1 MAERLGHA
9 ALAAALAGTRASIE
23 QEPVITAHQE
33 PRCPYPQPHPG
44 RFAEVGNGKDR
55 FEDRLEP
62 DVVPLFRDQVHLQ
75 EPVVGLALNLD
86 EVAFATQVIEPNR
99 RIVVLPAW
107 RDTQL
112 FTAQE
117 QGALALAESLTEL
130 PDHESQDR
138 AYAFARKCLTEDQL
152 SAVSWITLTM
162 NAFNRLSIVSEH
174 PVRPAKS

>member
-1 MAERLGHA
+1 MTRERIFIDKQHPAVYRALNGLGLKVREAADAAGIERMVTELINIRVSQINGCAYCLNMHVTD
-9 ALAAALAGTRASIE
+9 ALA
-23 QEPVITAHQE
+23 
-33 PRCPYPQPHPG
+33 
-44 RFAEVGNGKDR
+44 NG
-55 FEDRLEP
+55 ETI
-62 DVVPLFRDQVHLQ
+62 Q
-75 EPVVGLALNLD
+75 
-86 EVAFATQVIEPNR
+86 

-162 NAFNRLSIVSEH
+162 NAYNRLSIISEH
-174 PVRPAKS
+174 PVRAAKA

>member
-1 MAERLGHA
+1 VEQVTRERIFIDKQHPAAYRALNGLGLKAREAADAAGIDRILTELINIRVSQINGCAYCLNMHVTD
-9 ALAAALAGTRASIE
+9 ALALGESI
-23 QEPVITAHQE
+23 Q
-33 PRCPYPQPHPG
+33 
-44 RFAEVGNGKDR
+44 
-55 FEDRLEP
+55 
-62 DVVPLFRDQVHLQ
+62 
-75 EPVVGLALNLD
+75 
-86 EVAFATQVIEPNR
+86 
-99 RIVVLPAW
+99 RIAVLPAW

-130 PDHESQDR
+130 PDHDSQDR
-138 AYAFARKCLTEDQL
+138 AYAFARKSLTEDQL

>member
-1 MAERLGHA
+1 MTRERIFIDKQHPAAYRALNGLGLKAREAADAAGIDRMVTELINIRVSQINGCAYCLNMHVTD
-9 ALAAALAGTRASIE
+9 ALA
-23 QEPVITAHQE
+23 
-33 PRCPYPQPHPG
+33 
-44 RFAEVGNGKDR
+44 NG
-55 FEDRLEP
+55 ETI
-62 DVVPLFRDQVHLQ
+62 Q
-75 EPVVGLALNLD
+75 
-86 EVAFATQVIEPNR
+86 